1 MCDWCVQKKIIKEI
15 NCFLIINI
23 DLYVNTGRQR
33 KRHNSY
39 INLKINQVFANEVLQ
54 VQKAMSLIK
63 VLET

>member
-1 MCDWCVQKKIIKEI
+1 MCGRCAHKQIIKEI
-15 NCFLIINI
+15 YCFQIINVN
-23 DLYVNTGRQR
+23 LYVNSFGQR